1 VRLNFY
7 KAENRESGKF
17 LKQFVWRD
25 SILMD
30 ELVRVGR
37 FAFKAFKNLVKF
49 KIGKLSPL
57 FASYNVTGRCNLR
70 CAYCDWW
77 RTERLELPT
86 DKALA
91 VIDNVCSLGV
101 AFFDFSGGE
110 PLLRKDLAFLAKR
123 AALHNCLVSMNT
135 NATLLNQEKA
145 SKVADTFDVVVV
157 SIDGPAECHD
167 KIRGLT
173 GTFQRSVEAI
183 KTLKRHGVRVGVNS
197 VISSHNI
204 DVFPKFVEEMRG
216 LVDFMQV
223 QPIHPYP
230 PLLENRLP
238 AGKVAALQ
246 EHLLALK
253 REEPDFLAVP
263 ADFIRGFKPFFEGK
277 LSKICDAG
285 RLYVAIDPAGNLL
298 ACGARVDLT
307 LGNLLEASAEDI
319 LLGKSEGAK
328 NGWVKVASCN
338 GCWLECTVGVS
349 MAARNLK
356 EAFQMTEL
364 LGAVKRPLH
373 KHAFKGEP
381 QSTRK
386 MV

>member
-1 VRLNFY
+1 
-7 KAENRESGKF
+7 
-17 LKQFVWRD
+17 
-25 SILMD
+25 
-30 ELVRVGR
+30 LVKVGR
-37 FAFKAFKNLVKF
+37 FAFKAFKNFVKF
-49 KIGKLSPL
+49 KGGKLSPL

-91 VIDNVCSLGV
+91 VIDNVCSLDV

-110 PLLRKDLAFLAKR
+110 PLLRKDLLVLAKR
-123 AALHNCLVSMNT
+123 ASLHNCLVSINT

-145 SKVADTFDVVVV
+145 SEIADIFDFVVV

-167 KIRGLT
+167 KIRGVT
-173 GTFQRSVEAI
+173 GTFQRAVEAI
-183 KTLKRHGVRVGVNS
+183 KTLKKHGVRVGVNS
-197 VISSHNI
+197 VISPYNI
-204 DVFPKFVEEMRG
+204 DVFPKFVEEMHG

-230 PLLENRLP
+230 PPLENRLP

-263 ADFIRGFKPFFEGK
+263 ADFIRGLKLFFEGK
-277 LSKICDAG
+277 LLKICDAG

-298 ACGARVDLT
+298 ACGARGDLA

-319 LLGKSEGAK
+319 LLGKTEEAK
-328 NGWVKVASCN
+328 NGWVKIASCR

-349 MAARNLK
+349 LAVRRPG
-356 EAFQMTEL
+356 EALQM
-364 LGAVKRPLH
+364 VK
-373 KHAFKGEP
+373 AF
-381 QSTRK
+381 
-386 MV
+386 